1 MAQVDVRLSRKPNKI
16 GERTEASIILKIH
29 MDSACTCG
37 VLEITMKLVN
47 RIKLVTPHM
56 VRATNMRMIIC
67 FMIFLSS
74 GFAHLKRDLYIFIL
88 VFHDEYSRIR
98 DSAKGGNKRGRKS
111 VLELMK

>member
-47 RIKLVTPHM
+47 RIKLVTPHI

-67 FMIFLSS
+67 FMKFLSS
-74 GFAHLKRDLYIFIL
+74 GLLI
-88 VFHDEYSRIR
+88 S
-98 DSAKGGNKRGRKS
+98 KGALHFYTGFP
-111 VLELMK
+111 